1 MNQFI
6 WNDYCLWQI
15 ESKLYN
21 MKRSSTLFALAM
33 AAMMLTSCAP
43 KLVPFT
49 QTIREE
55 YKLDDAALRT
65 LQFYISHEIVLN
77 KAEVTSDKQGNID
90 GVLTIESGRTVE
102 QVIFEVGTK
111 CLVKSVPNDSK
122 LRIYFEADDAE
133 GLMFGTANRT
143 VNERYSLMSPDW
155 EESRGKIMYKGSTYY
170 TSKRSGDTYL
180 QIRMKKLNKLEKSR
194 RVVKGVKI

>member
-1 MNQFI
+1 
-6 WNDYCLWQI
+6 
-15 ESKLYN
+15 
-21 MKRSSTLFALAM
+21 MKSLNSLFAFALVVM
-33 AAMMLTSCAP
+33 TLSSCAP

-55 YKLDDAALRT
+55 YKLDAAALKT

-77 KAEVTSDKQGNID
+77 RAESVDSKQGNVD
-90 GVLTIESGRTVE
+90 GVLTLETGRSVE
-102 QVIFEVGTK
+102 QVVFEVGTK
-111 CLVKSVPNDSK
+111 CLVKSSPSDSK
-122 LRIYFEADDAE
+122 LRIYFEPDDPE
-133 GLMFGTANRT
+133 GLMFGMANRT

-155 EESRGKIMYKGSTYY
+155 EGARGKIKYKGNTYY

-194 RVVKGVKI
+194 RVVKGMKI

>member
-1 MNQFI
+1 MNIMQRL
-6 WNDYCLWQI
+6 N
-15 ESKLYN
+15 
-21 MKRSSTLFALAM
+21 TVFAFAII
-33 AAMMLTSCAP
+33 AIVFTSCAP

-55 YKLDDAALRT
+55 YKLDDAALKT

-77 KAEVTSDKQGNID
+77 KAESTDETQGNVD

-102 QVIFEVGTK
+102 QVVFEVGTK
-111 CLVKSVPNDSK
+111 CLVKSSPSDTK
-122 LRIYFEADDAE
+122 LRIYFESDDSE

-143 VNERYSLMSPDW
+143 VNERYSLMSPEW
-155 EESRGKIMYKGSTYY
+155 EGAKGKIVYKGETYY

-180 QIRMKKLNKLEKSR
+180 QIRMKKLHKLEKSR
-194 RVVKGVKI
+194 RVVKGLKI